1 MLNTTVNKAVYGLL
15 TGLLGVAA
23 LFVPGI
29 TEWVSP
35 EIVSGVTAVVTSLV
49 VYLVPNKPA

>member
-1 MLNTTVNKAVYGLL
+1 MLNTTVNKAVYGFL

-23 LFVPGI
+23 LFIPGV

-35 EIVSGVTAVVTSLV
+35 EIVQGVTAVITAAV
-49 VYLVPNKPA
+49 VYLVPNKT